1 MSHAPLFVLTG
12 VVLSSGAG
20 VLFYLA
26 SHQQQ
31 ILPRRLPFRPGVT
44 GGIVLS
50 VLTCLAFS
58 AATSPLVGIFMSVVA
73 LMTVTSLFPLVVAL
87 AIHKRRPS

>member
-1 MSHAPLFVLTG
+1 M
-12 VVLSSGAG
+12 
-20 VLFYLA
+20 
-26 SHQQQ
+26 
-31 ILPRRLPFRPGVT
+31 
-44 GGIVLS
+44 LS